1 MIDLQMVLC
10 WNCGGC
16 GHIVACCGS
25 PGGILARHAPK
36 RQRIEGPAGQTK
48 VNMVSIVE
56 VTDVG
61 DMVGMVGARNVGEVV
76 PIGSEPCVM
85 R

>member
-1 MIDLQMVLC
+1 M
-10 WNCGGC
+10 
-16 GHIVACCGS
+16 
-25 PGGILARHAPK
+25 ARHAPK
-36 RQRIEGPAGQTK
+36 RQRIEGPAGQTQ

-76 PIGSEPCVM
+76 PMGSEPCVM